1 VGKSSG
7 VGAHVVLPNVRGD
20 KVLWMCGGHHAHEAN
35 LFDSAGVQPSTKG
48 EIEPCDLSVRAAT
61 QFDGRFVHLRMIL
74 KRLDDLI
81 YNGMKESC
89 TQLQG
94 VSSRSDCMLACYQE
108 GDRFQKHIDNTAN
121 DGRRLTCLVYLNN
134 PDSSSSSSS
143 SSVSSLANM
152 GGALRLHQCG
162 EDKQQTIDL
171 LPKGGRLVM
180 FWSDQIQHEV
190 LEQLKNERIAITV
203 WYFDFGERMRAV
215 MKASSENKQDIGG
228 GDVQESSS
236 QREAQAFVEQLLEGS
251 SEVKSDTK
259 RLSILHR
266 TAQALTP
273 VALCILARVFFGKT
287 VQATDG
293 NGGGGGGG
301 GGVTPETI
309 RASLIGLELNQY
321 LELRKQAREM
331 HAGRK

>member
-1 VGKSSG
+1 
-7 VGAHVVLPNVRGD
+7 
-20 KVLWMCGGHHAHEAN
+20 
-35 LFDSAGVQPSTKG
+35 
-48 EIEPCDLSVRAAT
+48 
-61 QFDGRFVHLRMIL
+61 
-74 KRLDDLI
+74 
-81 YNGMKESC
+81 
-89 TQLQG
+89 
-94 VSSRSDCMLACYQE
+94 
-108 GDRFQKHIDNTAN
+108 
-121 DGRRLTCLVYLNN
+121 
-134 PDSSSSSSS
+134 
-143 SSVSSLANM
+143 
-152 GGALRLHQCG
+152 
-162 EDKQQTIDL
+162 
-171 LPKGGRLVM
+171 M

-228 GDVQESSS
+228 EDVQESSS
-236 QREAQAFVEQLLEGS
+236 QREAQAFVEQLLEGNNTAN
-251 SEVKSDTK
+251 DTK
-259 RLSILHR
+259 RLSTLHR

-293 NGGGGGGG
+293 NGGG